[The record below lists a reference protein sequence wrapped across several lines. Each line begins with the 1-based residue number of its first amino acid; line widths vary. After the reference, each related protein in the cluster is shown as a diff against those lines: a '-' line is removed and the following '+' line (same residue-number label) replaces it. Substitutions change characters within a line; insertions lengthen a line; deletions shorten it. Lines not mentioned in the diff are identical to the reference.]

1 MANGYGYGTGFFYP
15 NFFLYI
21 PAILGLLGVEFILA
35 YKIFVAIFVIL
46 ILVFA
51 VGSIVGGWMLA
62 LIVNTLL
69 CLVIG
74 GAISVIYPAMLHNG
88 IG

>member
-1 MANGYGYGTGFFYP
+1 MLSIDFMLSTTGL
-15 NFFLYI
+15 FLEAMLPTDSLDTVKSTI
-21 PAILGLLGVEFILA
+21 QVML
-35 YKIFVAIFVIL
+35 KMTIFVIL

-51 VGSIVGGWMLA
+51 VGSIIGGWMLA